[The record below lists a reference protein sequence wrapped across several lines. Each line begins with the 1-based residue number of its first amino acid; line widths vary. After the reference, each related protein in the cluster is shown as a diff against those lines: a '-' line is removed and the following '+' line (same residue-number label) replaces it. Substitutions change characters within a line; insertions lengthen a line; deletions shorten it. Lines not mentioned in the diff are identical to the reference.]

1 MDRARIVPYR
11 DERILARD
19 RLRQSARIIGPRP
32 GFPGLTRIVIDL
44 APWPYTALVIGAL
57 LSFVGTLAV
66 RAWATRRG
74 FVDVPGGRKAH
85 LRPVALG
92 GGIAILIAV
101 LVPMLAAVAAARMI
115 GEIRPSWIPPEIY
128 QHIGGLLAKTPIA
141 LAIAAAATAICI
153 LGLIDDARPLPA
165 GLKFL
170 VQLAIAL
177 ALVVGCNLR
186 LLSHLHPALSTALSV
201 LWILTLTNSLN
212 FLDNMDGLAA
222 GVGMIAAGVFATTAL
237 AAGQVF
243 VPACCW
249 LLAGALAGFL
259 PFNFSPARIYLGD
272 AGSLLVGLLL
282 AVFTILTTFASPT
295 QGQHPVGVI
304 APLVVMAV
312 PLYDTASVIFLRAR
326 SGARIWSGD
335 RRHFSHRLVSRGMSE
350 RQAVMV
356 IWLATLVTALP
367 ALLLPTASWALA
379 LGIGI
384 QTLLVVALVS
394 LLESTGRS

>member
-1 MDRARIVPYR
+1 MAFNSMNRV
-11 DERILARD
+11 LA
-19 RLRQSARIIGPRP
+19 SA
-32 GFPGLTRIVIDL
+32 GFPSAPRTKTIVMT
-44 APWPYTALVIGAL
+44 ASTWPYAALVIGAL
-57 LSFVGTLAV
+57 LSFASALRV
-66 RAWATRRG
+66 RTWAARRG
-74 FVDVPGGRKAH
+74 FVDKPGGRKAH
-85 LRPVALG
+85 PRPIALG
-92 GGIAILIAV
+92 GGLAILFAV
-101 LVPMLAAVAAARMI
+101 VVPMLGAVLAARFFAVDC
-115 GEIRPSWIPPEIY
+115 PEWVPAEF
-128 QHIGGLLAKTPIA
+128 HKHLGGLVSKSSTA
-141 LAIAAAATAICI
+141 LAIAAAAVAICI

-165 GLKFL
+165 ALKLL

-186 LLSHLHPALSTALSV
+186 LLSHLSPAVSTILSV
-201 LWILTLTNSLN
+201 LWILTLTNSMN

-222 GVGMIAAGVFATTAL
+222 GVGMIAAAVFATTAM

-259 PFNFSPARIYLGD
+259 PLNFYPASVYLGD

-282 AVFTILTTFASPT
+282 AVFTILTTFAAPQ

-312 PLYDTASVIFLRAR
+312 PLYDTASVIYLRMM
-326 SGARIWSGD
+326 SGSPIWTGD
-335 RRHFSHRLVSRGMSE
+335 RRHFSHRLVSRGMSQ
-350 RQAVMV
+350 RQAVLV

-367 ALLLPTASWALA
+367 ALLLPTASWPLA
-379 LGIGI
+379 WGIGF
-384 QTLLVVALVS
+384 QTVLVVALVA

>member
-1 MDRARIVPYR
+1 MNTT
-11 DERILARD
+11 
-19 RLRQSARIIGPRP
+19 S
-32 GFPGLTRIVIDL
+32 
-44 APWPYTALVIGAL
+44 WPYAALVIGAL
-57 LSFVGTLAV
+57 LSFAGTLIV
-66 RAWATRRG
+66 RSWAARRG

-85 LRPVALG
+85 PRPVALG
-92 GGIAILIAV
+92 GGIAILFAV
-101 LVPMLAAVAAARMI
+101 VVPMLAAVAAARLF
-115 GEIRPSWIPPEIY
+115 GQDRPAWMPAEFH
-128 QHIGGLLAKTPIA
+128 QHIGGLLAKTPMA

-186 LLSHLHPALSTALSV
+186 LLSHLHPAISTALSV

-222 GVGMIAAGVFATTAL
+222 GVGMIAAGVFAMTAQG
-237 AAGQVF
+237 AGQVF

-249 LLAGALAGFL
+249 LLAGALMGFL
-259 PFNFSPARIYLGD
+259 PLNFYPASIYLGD

-282 AVFTILTTFASPT
+282 AVFTILTTFASPV

-312 PLYDTASVIFLRAR
+312 PLYDTLSVIFLRAR
-326 SGARIWSGD
+326 TGAPIWSGD

-350 RQAVMV
+350 RQAVLV

-367 ALLLPTASWALA
+367 ALLLPTASWTLA
-379 LGIGI
+379 WGIGL
-384 QTLLVVALVS
+384 QTVLVVALVA
-394 LLESTGRS
+394 LLESAGRP